1 MGHTVCTGCFLRGL
15 LSVEWE
21 LSSLGNMYVICT
33 LCLWLSRED
42 DTMFWGRLSGVV
54 SSCLCKTRSLV
65 SAEKARR
72 GMKAGG
78 VTV

>member
-1 MGHTVCTGCFLRGL
+1 MGRTVCPGCSLRGL

-21 LSSLGNMYVICT
+21 LSSLGSTYVICM
-33 LCLWLSRED
+33 LCVWLSRED
-42 DTMFWGRLSGVV
+42 DTMFWGSLSGVV

-72 GMKAGG
+72 AMKAGV